1 MCKNTDI
8 NISRNLSGKYSQKP
22 LDHAK
27 LSGTDLLKIV
37 SKWAIQQ
44 QQLVTW
50 IVTKLLILLQTSQK
64 LHNRI
69 IQKQLQMNMTKK
81 CQKKDLYLQ
90 KKDRKL
96 LMIWD

>member
-1 MCKNTDI
+1 MYKNTDI
-8 NISRNLSGKYSQKP
+8 NINRNLSGKYSQTP

-27 LSGTDLLKIV
+27 LSGTDPLKIV

-44 QQLVTW
+44 QHLVTW
-50 IVTKLLILLQTSQK
+50 IVTKLLTLLQTSQ
-64 LHNRI
+64 
-69 IQKQLQMNMTKK
+69 K

-90 KKDRKL
+90 KKDKKL